1 MKKIKLIPFIISILF
16 PLACTTFI
24 VCYSYGVN
32 DTYTKNKDRYEV
44 HVQQNYYDENGQASD
59 EIKKAVTMDSN
70 KYQLVSL
77 NNLEEN
83 FSGDLNSALYAYTSN
98 VETTNDE
105 GETETSLE
113 IAYSL
118 YLYDIV
124 YNNKYSNSS
133 AFESQNGV
141 YLKNG
146 ASLALVYVKG
156 TGAAPDER
164 LDIALDELKENGITS
179 TGTYVTASKVDIN
192 DTNAQNYTS
201 TDDTEAMTYRVSLFN
216 SLTADFFNFDDL
228 EKIYEK
234 DIEDGQVIE
243 EGYTLALVNYYSTGA
258 HSNSVKVIS
267 KFTIDNVYEAEDFEE
282 LETVST
288 GYSSDYAKAGYSYL
302 KFVFPTLLWQGAL
315 TLVITGIL
323 SVLFYAIWQ
332 VEEVET
338 EEQKRIK
345 KLQANKKQV
354 KKANKK

>member
-44 HVQQNYYDENGQASD
+44 HVQNEYYDKNGQASD

-77 NNLEEN
+77 NNLDEN
-83 FSGDLNSALYAYTSN
+83 FSGDLNSSLYAYTSN
-98 VETTNDE
+98 VESTNED
-105 GETETSLE
+105 GETETTLE

-124 YNNKYSNSS
+124 YNNKYTNSTV
-133 AFESQNGV
+133 FGTQNGV

-146 ASLALVYVKG
+146 ASLAVVYVKG
-156 TGAAPDER
+156 TGAAPEEK
-164 LDIALDELKENGITS
+164 LNIALDELKEKGSTT
-179 TGTYVTASKVDIN
+179 TGTYVAASKVDIN
-192 DTNAQNYTS
+192 DTNAQSFTS
-201 TDDTEAMTYRVSLFN
+201 SDDEEAKTYRVSLFN
-216 SLTADFFNFDDL
+216 SLTSDFFDFEDL
-228 EKIYEK
+228 ETIYEE
-234 DIEDGQVIE
+234 DIKDGQVIE
-243 EGYTLALVNYYSTGA
+243 EGYTLALVNYYSSGA

-267 KFTIDNVYEAEDFEE
+267 TFTIDNVYEAEAFED
-282 LETVST
+282 LETVLE
-288 GYSSDYAKAGYSYL
+288 GYSSDFEKAGFSYF

-323 SVLFYAIWQ
+323 AVLFYAIWQ

-345 KLQANKKQV
+345 KLQANKKQL